1 MRRDFV
7 ANVSHELK
15 TPLTSLIGFIET
27 LQTAAKNDPAA
38 REQFLSI
45 MKNEAQ
51 RMDRLIANLLSLS
64 RVEASER
71 LRPTQL
77 VNLKDVI
84 GESIEALTPMIEK
97 SEVKMKLSL
106 PKTSGHVTGEY
117 DQLRQ
122 VFMNLL
128 ENAIKYGK
136 QKGQISVDISEVY
149 YEPKLKKD
157 AHSISVK
164 DEGPGIDMV
173 HIPRLTERFYR
184 IDTHRSR
191 EQGGT
196 GLGLA
201 IVKHIVNRHRGRLS
215 IESAVGIG
223 TEIKLLLPV
232 H

>member
-1 MRRDFV
+1 
-7 ANVSHELK
+7 
-15 TPLTSLIGFIET
+15 
-27 LQTAAKNDPAA
+27 
-38 REQFLSI
+38 

-51 RMDRLIANLLSLS
+51 RMDRLIAGLLSLS

-97 SEVKMKLSL
+97 SEVRMKLSL

-136 QKGQISVDISEVY
+136 PKGQISVDISEVCLLY
-149 YEPKLKKD
+149 TSP
-157 AHSISVK
+157 S
-164 DEGPGIDMV
+164 
-173 HIPRLTERFYR
+173 PRDKRQ
-184 IDTHRSR
+184 SR
-191 EQGGT
+191 MP
-196 GLGLA
+196 
-201 IVKHIVNRHRGRLS
+201 S
-215 IESAVGIG
+215 SA
-223 TEIKLLLPV
+223 
-232 H
+232 

>member
-1 MRRDFV
+1 
-7 ANVSHELK
+7 
-15 TPLTSLIGFIET
+15 
-27 LQTAAKNDPAA
+27 
-38 REQFLSI
+38 
-45 MKNEAQ
+45 
-51 RMDRLIANLLSLS
+51 MDRLIADLLSLS
-64 RVEASER
+64 RAEASER
-71 LRPTQL
+71 LLPTQL
-77 VNLKDVI
+77 VNLKDLI
-84 GESIEALTPMIEK
+84 LESIEALTPMIENQ
-97 SEVKMKLSL
+97 VKMKLRL
-106 PKTSGHVTGEY
+106 PKTSSHVTGEY

-136 QKGQISVDISEVY
+136 HKGQISVDISEVY

-164 DEGPGIDMV
+164 DEGPGIELI
-173 HIPRLTERFYR
+173 HIPRLTERFLLDRYVPFM
-184 IDTHRSR
+184 

>member
-1 MRRDFV
+1 M
-7 ANVSHELK
+7 
-15 TPLTSLIGFIET
+15 
-27 LQTAAKNDPAA
+27 
-38 REQFLSI
+38 
-45 MKNEAQ
+45 
-51 RMDRLIANLLSLS
+51 SLS

-77 VNLKDVI
+77 VNLKELI
-84 GESIEALTPMIEK
+84 GDSIEALTPLIEK

-106 PKTSGHVTGEY
+106 PKISSHITGEY